1 MKSWQLK
8 NNINHF
14 ELHQKKDNQITK
26 DMVQYLMRLKH
37 SFFFYKYASQEFIRA
52 RCISKYRHDQDMI

>member
-26 DMVQYLMRLKH
+26 DMVQYLTPLKH
-37 SFFFYKYASQEFIRA
+37 SFFFLSTPLKNSLEQDVLVN
-52 RCISKYRHDQDMI
+52 ISMIKI

>member
-26 DMVQYLMRLKH
+26 DMVQYLMLLKH
-37 SFFFYKYASQEFIRA
+37 SFFFFI
-52 RCISKYRHDQDMI
+52 SMPLKNSLEQDVLVNIAMIKI

>member
-26 DMVQYLMRLKH
+26 DMVQHLMPLKAFI
-37 SFFFYKYASQEFIRA
+37 FFF
-52 RCISKYRHDQDMI
+52 ISMPLKNSLEQDVLVNIAMIKI

>member
-26 DMVQYLMRLKH
+26 DMVQYLMPLK
-37 SFFFYKYASQEFIRA
+37 AFIFLF
-52 RCISKYRHDQDMI
+52 ISMPLKNSLEQDVLVNIAMIKI

>member
-26 DMVQYLMRLKH
+26 DMVQYLTPLKHFLLLLISTPLKH
-37 SFFFYKYASQEFIRA
+37 SLE
-52 RCISKYRHDQDMI
+52 QDLLANITMIKI

>member
-26 DMVQYLMRLKH
+26 DMVQYLMPLKAFI
-37 SFFFYKYASQEFIRA
+37 FFF
-52 RCISKYRHDQDMI
+52 ISMPLKNSLEQDVLVNIAMIKI